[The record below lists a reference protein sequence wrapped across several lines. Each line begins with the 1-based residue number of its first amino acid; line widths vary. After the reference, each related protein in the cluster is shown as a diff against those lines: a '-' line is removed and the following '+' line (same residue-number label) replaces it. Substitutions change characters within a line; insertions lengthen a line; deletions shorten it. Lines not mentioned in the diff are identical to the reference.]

1 MIHYKLKELKI
12 NLEIKLVFFFLQ
24 ILELSERLR
33 EAKLSTDDVETMNDE
48 INQGM
53 NDLKFQIQEL
63 GRCM

>member
-48 INQGM
+48 ISRGM

>member
-48 INQGM
+48 INRGM